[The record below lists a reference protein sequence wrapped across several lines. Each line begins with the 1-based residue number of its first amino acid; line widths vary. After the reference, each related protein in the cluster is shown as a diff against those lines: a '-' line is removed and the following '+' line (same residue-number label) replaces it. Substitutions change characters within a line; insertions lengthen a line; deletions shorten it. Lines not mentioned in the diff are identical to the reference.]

1 MDMELLLQQIFEVCI
16 IPLLGILTKFA
27 VEYLVAKRDEAKAN
41 TDSATTR
48 KYIDMLYSTVADC
61 VVATNQTYVSAL
73 KDKDIFDESAQKA
86 AFELTFD
93 AVLNVLN
100 KDTKD
105 YLNNLTGDINLYITQ
120 LIEAEIGK
128 SKK

>member
-1 MDMELLLQQIFEVCI
+1 MNMELLLQQIFEVCI

-27 VEYLVAKRDEAKAN
+27 VEYLAAKRDEAKAN

-73 KDKDIFDESAQKA
+73 KDKDIFDEAAQKA

-105 YLNNLTGDINLYITQ
+105 YLNNLTGDANLYITQ

>member
-105 YLNNLTGDINLYITQ
+105 YLNNLTGDVNLYITQ

>member
-16 IPLLGILTKFA
+16 IPLLGVLTKFA
-27 VEYLVAKRDEAKAN
+27 VEYLAAKRDEAKAN
-41 TDSATTR
+41 IDSATTR

-105 YLNNLTGDINLYITQ
+105 YLNNLTGDVNLYITQ

>member
-16 IPLLGILTKFA
+16 IPLLGVLTKFA
-27 VEYLVAKRDEAKAN
+27 VEYLAAKRDEAKAN
-41 TDSATTR
+41 TDSATAR

-105 YLNNLTGDINLYITQ
+105 YLNNLTGDANLYITQ

>member
-61 VVATNQTYVSAL
+61 VVATNQTYVNAL

-105 YLNNLTGDINLYITQ
+105 YLNNLTGDANLYITQ

>member
-1 MDMELLLQQIFEVCI
+1 
-16 IPLLGILTKFA
+16 
-27 VEYLVAKRDEAKAN
+27 
-41 TDSATTR
+41 
-48 KYIDMLYSTVADC
+48 MLYSTVADC

-105 YLNNLTGDINLYITQ
+105 YLNNLTGDVNLYITQ